1 MASLYETF
9 PAAETRRIM
18 KRLEFHHTPRHPNW
32 LNMAEIEFSVLTRA
46 GLRGRHGDEAALADA
61 INACQIR
68 RNDANSAISWGCSAQ
83 DARSK
88 LHSLYP
94 CNY

>member
-1 MASLYETF
+1 
-9 PAAETRRIM
+9 
-18 KRLEFHHTPRHPNW
+18 
-32 LNMAEIEFSVLTRA
+32 MAEIEFSVLTRDC
-46 GLRGRHGDEAALADA
+46 LRGRHGDGAALVGA
-61 INACQIR
+61 INAYQIR